1 MRERTIVLAMPLH
14 ELGVRWQHHPLYLVP
29 QPFLELDVSIVEL
42 GLLMKLLD
50 LLERLVE
57 PDETVLR
64 FAPFGPASACDRSKA
79 SFERSC
85 RS

>member
-1 MRERTIVLAMPLH
+1 MPLH
-14 ELGVRWQHHPLYLVP
+14 ELGVRRHHHPLYLVP
-29 QPFLELDVSIVEL
+29 QPFLELDVSVVKL

-50 LLERLVE
+50 LLKRLVE
-57 PDETVLR
+57 PDEPVLR
-64 FAPFGPASACDRSKA
+64 LAPLGPAPACDHSQA